1 MVTIR
6 MFIPYLNMKNRFE
19 AAVSRVQGQD
29 DIRIELLHVFGTPE
43 SLSCHGDAEILV
55 ARGMTYDRLVSLFP
69 QKHVVEIQL
78 SSFDILEALI
88 KARQEFSPKKIAL
101 CVRYMDN
108 GAVTELERLC
118 QAELNTMRFT
128 MRLPPWRPSIW
139 QRKAGQTFSW
149 GQAPCAGS
157 VTRRT

>member
-55 ARGMTYDRLVSLFP
+55 ARGMTYDGWSPCFHKSMWWKYSCP
-69 QKHVVEIQL
+69 
-78 SSFDILEALI
+78 ALI
-88 KARQEFSPKKIAL
+88 SWR
-101 CVRYMDN
+101 
-108 GAVTELERLC
+108 RL
-118 QAELNTMRFT
+118 
-128 MRLPPWRPSIW
+128 
-139 QRKAGQTFSW
+139 
-149 GQAPCAGS
+149 
-157 VTRRT
+157 

>member
-55 ARGMTYDRLVSLFP
+55 DRKYILAAMGLLSQHYPTAAL
-69 QKHVVEIQL
+69 EIM
-78 SSFDILEALI
+78 
-88 KARQEFSPKKIAL
+88 KKEIA
-101 CVRYMDN
+101 YY
-108 GAVTELERLC
+108 GH
-118 QAELNTMRFT
+118 
-128 MRLPPWRPSIW
+128 
-139 QRKAGQTFSW
+139 KK
-149 GQAPCAGS
+149 
-157 VTRRT
+157 

>member
-108 GAVTELERLC
+108 GAVTEL
-118 QAELNTMRFT
+118 
-128 MRLPPWRPSIW
+128 
-139 QRKAGQTFSW
+139 G
-149 GQAPCAGS
+149 APVPG
-157 VTRRT
+157 